1 MTCPQCEQEQQPL
14 ELLDIATFRPAKFLE
29 RVVNDHKIRCPTTIE
44 RSCQWIGY
52 TDDIRNHLAECR
64 FTAHTCPRRSYGCMF
79 TGNTSDI
86 DEHLPLCNEPRS
98 ITSDTTSIS
107 DKGDG
112 KGTDRDHSPLPSS
125 HVLVPPPGSSSP
137 PRVVPRHLHRAY
149 NPLSPPQSSPVM
161 EFIPRRGLHQEE
173 DPRQDL
179 EGLDESFSFP
189 EMDAQ
194 AFEDELDRYD
204 EEQQDGDFSQMM
216 EDLDVNDDMDAQ
228 EEPLVTSERQNQE
241 ELPESQPTLTPL
253 WRRQQLEPGV
263 PNLQLPESQQ
273 STLSPS
279 WRRQQLEP
287 EVLSPSLLHSN
298 VNSDAGPSR
307 RRRIITSE
315 SDDEEDASQGT
326 GKKMAIGMIQ
336 TNLDGSRSMSKV
348 AMDDSS
354 DLTSP
359 PLSQEFQKRR
369 GVRTQLPPL
378 ILDDQLDPSRARHH
392 RSPMPQIH
400 EPELPATQSP
410 RTAQLDSPSEEDAP
424 ALFVNF
430 ASQFCSITHAPVL
443 SDRIETRPYL
453 PLLVYTP
460 RYTKRRRRKTY
471 RDGARAVPGMFLTPI
486 VQSVYSNIQIEELTP
501 DITSP
506 ENSISMNIASL
517 STV

>member
-1 MTCPQCEQEQQPL
+1 
-14 ELLDIATFRPAKFLE
+14 
-29 RVVNDHKIRCPTTIE
+29 
-44 RSCQWIGY
+44 
-52 TDDIRNHLAECR
+52 
-64 FTAHTCPRRSYGCMF
+64 
-79 TGNTSDI
+79 
-86 DEHLPLCNEPRS
+86 
-98 ITSDTTSIS
+98 
-107 DKGDG
+107 
-112 KGTDRDHSPLPSS
+112 
-125 HVLVPPPGSSSP
+125 
-137 PRVVPRHLHRAY
+137 
-149 NPLSPPQSSPVM
+149 M
-161 EFIPRRGLHQEE
+161 EFIPRRGLHQEQ
-173 DPRQDL
+173 DPREDL
-179 EGLDESFSFP
+179 EGPDESFSFP

-204 EEQQDGDFSQMM
+204 EEQQDGDFSQMI
-216 EDLDVNDDMDAQ
+216 EDLDVNDDMNAQ
-228 EEPLVTSERQNQE
+228 EEPLATSERQNQE

-253 WRRQQLEPGV
+253 WRRQQLEPEV
-263 PNLQLPESQQ
+263 PTLQLPESQQ
-273 STLSPS
+273 STLSPP
-279 WRRQQLEP
+279 WRQQVEP
-287 EVLSPSLLHSN
+287 KIPSPSLPHSN

-336 TNLDGSRSMSKV
+336 TNLDGPRSMSKV

-378 ILDDQLDPSRARHH
+378 ILEDQLDRSRARHR

-424 ALFVNF
+424 ALFANF
-430 ASQFCSITHAPVL
+430 TSQFCSITHAP
-443 SDRIETRPYL
+443 
-453 PLLVYTP
+453 
-460 RYTKRRRRKTY
+460 KTY

-486 VQSVYSNIQIEELTP
+486 VQSVHSNIQIEELTP